1 MIDKMSDEQL
11 NNLKKTSYQF
21 LDVEIKKLI
30 NNVSKIL
37 HKDEIYKNKYI
48 LLLRNMGIFEHSK
61 NMNMLFLDL
70 IKIIKN
76 YCNNIEDFKQ
86 IVKDKQDEEYKKT
99 MIMDME
105 RMRLKD
111 EQDEIKN
118 VIEISKKMYIEEKRN
133 RIKEEPE
140 ESKENYIFQFKLPNN
155 NRIKRIFHN
164 TSSLLDVRNFLD
176 VYFYDNKITIENYDL
191 IIFPKKVFNIDNLNK
206 INEYN
211 FEKNTLFFIHDL
223 DS

>member
-1 MIDKMSDEQL
+1 MKICAKNGCQ
-11 NNLKKTSYQF
+11 NIAIQRGKYCNTHRTKK
-21 LDVEIKKLI
+21 
-30 NNVSKIL
+30 
-37 HKDEIYKNKYI
+37 
-48 LLLRNMGIFEHSK
+48 
-61 NMNMLFLDL
+61 
-70 IKIIKN
+70 KIIDDENVIKTVFEPIYN
-76 YCNNIEDFKQ
+76 LPKSSNNINYDTERLLKEE
-86 IVKDKQDEEYKKT
+86 QDEEYKKT

-105 RMRLKD
+105 RIRLKD
-111 EQDEIKN
+111 ENDEIKN

-133 RIKEEPE
+133 RIKEEPA
-140 ESKENYIFQFKLPNN
+140 ESKNNYIFQFKLPNN

-164 TSSLLDVRNFLD
+164 TSTLLDVRNFLD

-191 IIFPKKVFNIDNLNK
+191 IIFPKEVFNIDNLNK